1 VQGPRSDLT
10 RAAWLFAAAFLASC
24 CLVVEH
30 DAPWYLACGDLILR
44 TRSLPLHDPFSFT
57 STIPWLNHE
66 WLSEILLALVYRAGG
81 WKALS
86 LLCALG
92 VAGVVAIAAYGTRRS
107 GGIDAGAAFVWAL
120 LVVVLRE
127 SFAPRATLFADLAF
141 VSTLVIVMLDDEDGR
156 RLWWCIP
163 IQLVWTQLHGGNP
176 LGVVLL
182 ALRFLTGPSA
192 RRALVAVLA
201 ALATMAGPYGWRVHA
216 HFAGAHGSLQ
226 LIREWQSLVAPLLA
240 GAMSAW
246 IALALVIA
254 ALTMTVVAL
263 RRTPSD
269 ARARFTCAAVFVFG
283 VAALRWSRFVT
294 EASIVA
300 AVALA
305 PVVGRAWSSRFVCV
319 AGIAIA
325 VVVGVIGPRTPGLG
339 LDARAFPTAAVAWLR
354 ENHPSG
360 PMFNSYNFGGYLLW
374 ARPEERVFI
383 DGRAFTVYDPTLLAV
398 LSALYADPRQF
409 ASLVA
414 RYDLKLAVLQRGGRG
429 AAFDAWLSA
438 QGNWSRL
445 HRDPLAD
452 IFVRTTP

>member
-1 VQGPRSDLT
+1 MQGPRSDLT

-57 STIPWLNHE
+57 STVPWLNHE
-66 WLSEILLALVYRAGG
+66 WLSEVLLAIVYRAGG

-92 VAGVVAIAAYGTRRS
+92 TAGVLAIAAYATRRS
-107 GGIDAGAAFVWAL
+107 GGLEGPAVFVWAML
-120 LVVVLRE
+120 LVVLRE

-141 VSTLVIVMLDDEDGR
+141 VSTLVIVMLDDEDGT

-201 ALATMAGPYGWRVHA
+201 ALATVAGPYGPRVHA
-216 HFAGAHGSLQ
+216 HFAGAHQSLPM
-226 LIREWQSLVAPLLA
+226 IREWQSLVAPLMA
-240 GAMSAW
+240 GATSAW
-246 IALALVIA
+246 VALALVLA
-254 ALTMTVVAL
+254 ALAVTLVAL
-263 RRTPSD
+263 HRTPGD
-269 ARARFTCAAVFVFG
+269 ARARFAAAAVFVFG

-300 AVALA
+300 ALVLA
-305 PVVGRAWSSRFVCV
+305 PIAGRAWTSRVVSS
-319 AGIAIA
+319 AGIAVAIA
-325 VVVGVIGPRTPGLG
+325 V
-339 LDARAFPTAAVAWLR
+339 AAL
-354 ENHPSG
+354 
-360 PMFNSYNFGGYLLW
+360 
-374 ARPEERVFI
+374 
-383 DGRAFTVYDPTLLAV
+383 GRARRG
-398 LSALYADPRQF
+398 SALISACFPSLRSRGCAKIIPAARCSTATTSAAICCGRARKS
-409 ASLVA
+409 ASLSTGA
-414 RYDLKLAVLQRGGRG
+414 RSPSTTRRCSLCCPRSTPTRGSSPRSSN
-429 AAFDAWLSA
+429 A
-438 QGNWSRL
+438 
-445 HRDPLAD
+445 
-452 IFVRTTP
+452 TT